1 MTLKQKK
8 LLIILPILISL
19 ISCSTAKGPYSYAI
33 CVAQEADSSL
43 FISDELI
50 GIADTTVAVL
60 SGQVFDLDT
69 KETLHFARVILKEA
83 ETDKSYGQITDSLGR
98 FVITVPANEYEF
110 EVRFI
115 GRSSIKKDLTLG
127 TGEMREVKIELGQG
141 GSYVTYGIESEKR
154 LSKRQIRKKA
164 EELKAK

>member
-1 MTLKQKK
+1 MTK
-8 LLIILPILISL
+8 LLTILPILISL
-19 ISCSTAKGPYSYAI
+19 LSCSTAKEPYTYEI

-43 FISDELI
+43 VISDELI
-50 GIADTTVAVL
+50 GIADTTIAVL

-69 KETLHFARVILKEA
+69 KETLHFARVILREA

-98 FVITVPANEYEF
+98 FAITVPANDYKF
-110 EVRFI
+110 EVRCV
-115 GRSSIKKDLTLG
+115 GYSSINKDLTLG
-127 TGEMREVKIELGQG
+127 IGEMREMKIELGQG